1 MRLIPLASFPA
12 QALSECRDHSALEDF
27 LVGLSSSR
35 IPGEFGNAVTAIA
48 DAAFPL
54 LASVD
59 VAYLEIRDSDV
70 AASGLSDWDQQV
82 LRKTILHGDAS
93 HLATWPPLV
102 IVAEGLLAR
111 EDFHEKGYI
120 IIHELVHVE
129 QRVRGDLVY
138 DEEERL
144 RWKGEDVTDRMESI
158 GAGLA
163 ARDTGAQLAYLEL
176 PWEAEAHQRTNGLE
190 WWEAEVERLRSV
202 VSHEALPRFK

>member
-1 MRLIPLASFPA
+1 VRLIPLAKFPTL
-12 QALSECRDHSALEDF
+12 ALPECRDHAALQAF
-27 LVGLSSSR
+27 LVDLSTSR
-35 IPGEFGNAVTAIA
+35 IPGEFGNAVTAIS
-48 DAAFPL
+48 DAMLPR

-70 AASGLSDWDQQV
+70 AASGLSDWDQKV
-82 LRKTILHGDAS
+82 LRKTILTNEAT

-111 EDFHEKGYI
+111 EDFHEKACI

-144 RWKGEDVTDRMESI
+144 RWKGEDVSDQVESI
-158 GAGLA
+158 NAGLA
-163 ARDTGAQLAYLEL
+163 AKDKVAQLAYLEL
-176 PWEAEAHQRTNGLE
+176 PWEAEAYQRSNGLE
-190 WWEAEVERLRSV
+190 WWQAQVERLRSV
-202 VSHEALPRFK
+202 